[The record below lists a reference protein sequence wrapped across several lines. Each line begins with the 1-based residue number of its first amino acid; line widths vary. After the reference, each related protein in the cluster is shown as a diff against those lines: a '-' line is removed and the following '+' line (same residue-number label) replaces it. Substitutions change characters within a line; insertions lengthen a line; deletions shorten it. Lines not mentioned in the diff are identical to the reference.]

1 MEITPQLV
9 KELRER
15 TGAGMMDCKRAL
27 EEADGDLERATELL
41 RSRGLAD
48 AAKRSGRVAAEGL
61 VEAYIHMQGS
71 LGVLVELNCETDFV
85 AKTDD
90 FRALARDV
98 AMQIAATAPRWIARD
113 EVPDDVIDG
122 ERKVFEEQ
130 ARQEE
135 KPEDVIPRIVDGKL
149 EAFYREAVLL
159 DQPWVR
165 DDSVT
170 IGEMISQASAKLG
183 EKIEVGRFA
192 RFKVGEATQSEEG
205 D

>member
-1 MEITPQLV
+1 MEITSQIV

-27 EEADGDLERATELL
+27 EETEGDLERANELL
-41 RSRGLAD
+41 RGRGLAD
-48 AAKRSGRVAAEGL
+48 AAKRSGRVASEGV
-61 VEAYIHMQGS
+61 VEAYIHMRGS

-85 AKTDD
+85 ANTDD
-90 FRALARDV
+90 FRGLARDV
-98 AMQIAATAPRWIARD
+98 AMQIAATAPRWIARE

-130 ARQEE
+130 ARQDD

-149 EAFYREAVLL
+149 EAFYRDAVLL

-170 IGEMISQASAKLG
+170 IGEMISQVSAKLG
-183 EKIEVGRFA
+183 EKIQVGRFA
-192 RFKVGEATQSEEG
+192 RFKVGEAAQS
-205 D
+205 

>member
-1 MEITPQLV
+1 MEITSQMV

-27 EEADGDLERATELL
+27 EETGGDLERANELL
-41 RSRGLAD
+41 RARGLAD
-48 AAKRSGRVAAEGL
+48 AAKRSDRVASEGV
-61 VEAYIHMQGS
+61 VEAYIHMRGS
-71 LGVLVELNCETDFV
+71 LGVLVELNSETDFV
-85 AKTDD
+85 ANTDD
-90 FRALARDV
+90 FRSLARDV
-98 AMQIAATAPRWIARD
+98 AMQIAATVPRWIGRE

-130 ARQEE
+130 ARQED

-149 EAFYREAVLL
+149 EAFYRDVVLL

-170 IGEMISQASAKLG
+170 IGEMISQVSAKLG
-183 EKIEVGRFA
+183 EKIQVGRFA
-192 RFKVGEATQSEEG
+192 RFKVGEAAQS
-205 D
+205 

>member
-1 MEITPQLV
+1 MEITSQIV

-27 EEADGDLERATELL
+27 EETEGDLERANELL

-48 AAKRSGRVAAEGL
+48 AAKRSGRVASEGV
-61 VEAYIHMQGS
+61 VEAYIHMRGS

-85 AKTDD
+85 ANTDD
-90 FRALARDV
+90 FRGLARDV
-98 AMQIAATAPRWIARD
+98 AMQIAATAPRWIARE

-130 ARQEE
+130 ARQDD

-149 EAFYREAVLL
+149 EAFYRDAVLL

-170 IGEMISQASAKLG
+170 IGEMISQVSAKLG
-183 EKIEVGRFA
+183 EKIQVGRFA
-192 RFKVGEATQSEEG
+192 RFKVGEAAQS
-205 D
+205 

>member
-1 MEITPQLV
+1 MEITPQMV
-9 KELRER
+9 KELRDR

-27 EEADGDLERATELL
+27 EEADGDLERATEFL

-48 AAKRSGRVAAEGL
+48 AAKRSARVAAEGL

-90 FRALARDV
+90 FRRLARDV
-98 AMQIAATAPRWIARD
+98 AMQIAATAPRWIARE

-149 EAFYREAVLL
+149 EAFYRDAMLL

-192 RFKVGEATQSEEG
+192 RFKVGEATQS
-205 D
+205 

>member
-1 MEITPQLV
+1 MEITPQMV
-9 KELRER
+9 KELRDR

-27 EEADGDLERATELL
+27 EEADGDLERATEFL

-85 AKTDD
+85 SKTDD
-90 FRALARDV
+90 FRRLARDV
-98 AMQIAATAPRWIARD
+98 AMQIAATAPRWIARE

-149 EAFYREAVLL
+149 EAFYRDAMLL

-192 RFKVGEATQSEEG
+192 RFKVGEATQS
-205 D
+205 

>member
-1 MEITPQLV
+1 MEITPRLV
-9 KELRER
+9 KELREA

-27 EEADGDLERATELL
+27 EESGGDLDGATELL
-41 RSRGLAD
+41 RARGLAD

-61 VEAYIHMQGS
+61 VESYIHMQGS

-90 FRALARDV
+90 FRGLARDI
-98 AMQIAATAPRWIARD
+98 AMQIAATAPRWVARD
-113 EVPDDVIDG
+113 EVPGDVVDG
-122 ERKVFEEQ
+122 ERKVYEEQ
-130 ARQEE
+130 ARQED

-149 EAFYREAVLL
+149 EAFYRDTVLL

-170 IGEMISQASAKLG
+170 IGELISQASAKLG

-192 RFKVGEATQSEEG
+192 RFKVGEAAQS
-205 D
+205 

>member
-1 MEITPQLV
+1 MEITPQMV
-9 KELRER
+9 KELRDR

-27 EEADGDLERATELL
+27 EEAAGDLDRATEVL

-85 AKTDD
+85 SKTDD
-90 FRALARDV
+90 FRRLARDV
-98 AMQIAATAPRWIARD
+98 AMQIAATAPRWIARE

-149 EAFYREAVLL
+149 EAFYRDAMLL

-192 RFKVGEATQSEEG
+192 RFKVGEATQS
-205 D
+205 

>member
-1 MEITPQLV
+1 MEITPQMV
-9 KELRER
+9 KELRDR

-27 EEADGDLERATELL
+27 EEADGDLERATEFL

-48 AAKRSGRVAAEGL
+48 AAKRSARVAAEGL

-85 AKTDD
+85 SKTDD
-90 FRALARDV
+90 FRRLARDV
-98 AMQIAATAPRWIARD
+98 AMQIAATAPRWIARE

-149 EAFYREAVLL
+149 EAFYRDAMLL

-192 RFKVGEATQSEEG
+192 RFKVGEATQS
-205 D
+205 

>member
-1 MEITPQLV
+1 MEITPRLV
-9 KELRER
+9 KELRDR

-27 EEADGDLERATELL
+27 EESGGDIDRATELL
-41 RSRGLAD
+41 RARGLAD

-61 VEAYIHMQGS
+61 VESYIHMQGS

-90 FRALARDV
+90 FRGLARDV

-113 EVPDDVIDG
+113 EVPGDVVDG
-122 ERKVFEEQ
+122 ERKVYEEQ
-130 ARQEE
+130 AHQEG

-149 EAFYREAVLL
+149 EAFYRDTVLL

-170 IGEMISQASAKLG
+170 IGELISQASAKLG

-192 RFKVGEATQSEEG
+192 RFKVGEAAQS
-205 D
+205 

>member
-1 MEITPQLV
+1 MEITPQMV
-9 KELRER
+9 KELRDR

-27 EEADGDLERATELL
+27 EEADGDLERATEFL

-71 LGVLVELNCETDFV
+71 LGVLVELSCETDFV

-90 FRALARDV
+90 FRRLARDV
-98 AMQIAATAPRWIARD
+98 AMQIAATAPRWIARE

-149 EAFYREAVLL
+149 EAFYRDAMLL

-192 RFKVGEATQSEEG
+192 RFKVGEATQS
-205 D
+205 

>member
-1 MEITPQLV
+1 MAITSQMV
-9 KELRER
+9 KELRDR

-98 AMQIAATAPRWIARD
+98 AMQIAATAPRWIARE

-149 EAFYREAVLL
+149 EAFYRDAVLL

-165 DDSVT
+165 EDSVT

-192 RFKVGEATQSEEG
+192 RFKVGEPTQS
-205 D
+205 